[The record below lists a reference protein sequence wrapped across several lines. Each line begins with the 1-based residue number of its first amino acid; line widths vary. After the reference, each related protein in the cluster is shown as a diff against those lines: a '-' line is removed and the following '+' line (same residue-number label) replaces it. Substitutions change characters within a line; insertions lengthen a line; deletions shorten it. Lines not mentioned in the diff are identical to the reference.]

1 MWELDHLAVTAPSL
15 EEGVAAVEAALGLA
29 LAPGGRH
36 PLMAT
41 WNRLLGLGDTYL
53 EVIAP
58 DPSSPAPGRP
68 RWFRLDERRGVR
80 LTNWVVRTSDLDAA
94 LIAAPPGLGRAV
106 ALERGDLRWRM
117 AVPDDGRLPFDD
129 AFPAMIQW
137 QGALHPR
144 DLLAEVGC
152 RLERLEIAHPQAGAL
167 AAALRLADPRLV
179 VTEGA
184 TVALRAEIRT
194 PHGLRVLE

>member
-1 MWELDHLAVTAPSL
+1 MWTLDHLAVTAPSL

-41 WNRLLGLGDTYL
+41 WNRLLGLGDSYL

-58 DPSSPAPGRP
+58 DPSVPGPGRP
-68 RWFRLDERRGVR
+68 RWFRLDERQGVR
-80 LTNWVVRTSDLDAA
+80 LTNWVAACPDLEAA
-94 LIAAPPGLGRAV
+94 LGAAPAGLGLPV
-106 ALERGDLRWRM
+106 ALERGALRWRM

-129 AFPAMIQW
+129 AFPALIQW
-137 QGALHPR
+137 QGGLHPR
-144 DLLAEVGC
+144 DLLAGSGC
-152 RLERLEIAHPQAGAL
+152 RLQRLEIAHPQAEAL

-179 VTEGA
+179 VVPGP
-184 TVALRAEIRT
+184 VALRAEIAT
-194 PHGLRVLE
+194 PHGVRVLE